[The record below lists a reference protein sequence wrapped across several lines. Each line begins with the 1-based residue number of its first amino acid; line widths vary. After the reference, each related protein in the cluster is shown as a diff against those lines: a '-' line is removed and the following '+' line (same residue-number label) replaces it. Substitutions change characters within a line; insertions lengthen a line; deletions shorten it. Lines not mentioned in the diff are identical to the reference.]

1 MQLELEE
8 RTLEL
13 QDAIDKQIELEKQL
27 AESDKAKKLEEKL
40 EIELEEK
47 NRELQ
52 DAIDKRVVLEKELEF
67 ERQNSIRFK
76 RVLSL
81 SYSPNTIDKLASND
95 SIVDNSFTAPSLNKL
110 ESIK

>member
-76 RVLSL
+76 
-81 SYSPNTIDKLASND
+81 N
-95 SIVDNSFTAPSLNKL
+95 
-110 ESIK
+110 